1 MARPSDP
8 ARAEQWT
15 QRLERYAAFSGP
27 VASFCQAEG
36 VSVAAFYQWRRKLFG
51 EAAPGRGGSRRGVAA
66 KPRGAAFQP
75 VQVVAALASPVTV
88 RLGDAIAVELG
99 SDADTIA
106 RVVAQLWDLQRAA
119 GTAAC

>member
-8 ARAEQWT
+8 ALAEQWT
-15 QRLERYAAFSGP
+15 QRFERYATFSGP
-27 VASFCQAEG
+27 VAAFCQAEG
-36 VSVAAFYQWRRKLFG
+36 VSVAAFYQWRRKLSRA
-51 EAAPGRGGSRRGVAA
+51 AAPTRGATRRGVAS
-66 KPRGAAFQP
+66 KPRAAAFQP

-99 SDADTIA
+99 SDAETIA